1 MIYKKE
7 KGFVLKKQQ
16 FEMAIQIV
24 SDLEARL
31 RSFPE
36 GELFPYLDEKP
47 KGNEVEKEK
56 APSGRG
62 KREDDE

>member
-1 MIYKKE
+1 
-7 KGFVLKKQQ
+7 
-16 FEMAIQIV
+16 MAIQIV
-24 SDLEARL
+24 NDLEARL

-56 APSGRG
+56 ALCGRG